1 MHPFIRLLRPFTLLP
16 PMLGMVTGAAAAV
29 GVVGWD
35 VLDGSH
41 ARNILLG
48 MVMAGTLNGAS
59 NVLNQIHDLAQDR
72 INKPHRPLP
81 AGTVSLRA
89 ARRFALFLYLA
100 ALVMAWFVRVGA
112 GPECFALVA
121 VAAFLTWAYSAPPLR
136 WRRLGWRAN
145 LTVAVPRGW
154 LLKVA
159 GWSTVAPVL
168 HDPEP
173 WFLGFV
179 FFLFLLG
186 ATSTKD
192 YADLEGDARAG
203 VRNLPIRL
211 GVVRSIRVIAP
222 FLVVPW
228 LLLPLGCLGT
238 DPLLTPPWPAVTGL
252 GLVLAGYGVFIA
264 RLLYRDVQ
272 ALPSHGENHPA
283 WRHMYGLMMTAQ
295 IGSALVYLVP

>member
-1 MHPFIRLLRPFTLLP
+1 MHPLIQLLRPFTLLP
-16 PMLGMVTGAAAAV
+16 PMLGMATGAAAAV
-29 GVVGWD
+29 GVVGWE

-59 NVLNQIHDLAQDR
+59 NVLNQIHDLEQDR
-72 INKPHRPLP
+72 INKPRRPLP
-81 AGTVSLRA
+81 AGTVSQSA
-89 ARRFALFLYLA
+89 ARLFSVLLYVA

-112 GPECFALVA
+112 GPECFVLVV

-145 LTVAVPRGW
+145 LTVALPRGW

-159 GWSTVAPVL
+159 GWSTVAPVF
-168 HDPEP
+168 HDLEP

-179 FFLFLLG
+179 FFVFLLG

-192 YADLEGDARAG
+192 YADLAGDARAG
-203 VRNLPIRL
+203 VRNLPIKL
-211 GVVRSIRVIAP
+211 GVERSIRVIAP
-222 FLVVPW
+222 FLIIPW
-228 LLLPLGCLGT
+228 LLLPLGCLGEH
-238 DPLLTPPWPAVTGL
+238 PILTPPWPAVTGL
-252 GLVLAGYGVFIA
+252 ALVLAGYGAFIA
-264 RLLYRDVQ
+264 RLLLRDPR
-272 ALPSHGENHPA
+272 ALQVHGENHPA

-295 IGSALVYLVP
+295 IGSAVIYLVT

>member
-29 GVVGWD
+29 GVVGRGA
-35 VLDGSH
+35 LETSH
-41 ARNILLG
+41 LRNVVLG

-59 NVLNQIHDLAQDR
+59 NVLNQIHDLEQDR

-81 AGTVSLRA
+81 AGTVSLSA
-89 ARRFALFLYLA
+89 ARGVTVLLYGA
-100 ALVMAWFVRVGA
+100 ALGMAWFVRVGA
-112 GPECFALVA
+112 GPECFILVA

-145 LTVAVPRGW
+145 LTVALPRGW

-159 GWSTVAPVL
+159 GWSTVAPVF

-192 YADLEGDARAG
+192 YGDLEGDARAG
-203 VRNLPIRL
+203 VRNLPLKL
-211 GVVRSIRVIAP
+211 GVERSIRVITP

-228 LLLPLGCLGT
+228 LILPLGCLGA
-238 DPLLTPPWPAVTGL
+238 DPILTPPWPAVMGL
-252 GLVLAGYGVFIA
+252 GLGLAAYGAFIA
-264 RLLYRDVQ
+264 SLLLRDPM
-272 ALPSHGENHPA
+272 ALRTHGENHPA
-283 WRHMYGLMMTAQ
+283 WRHMYGLMMAAQ
-295 IGSALVYLVP
+295 VGSAAVYLAT